1 MVVRKRILW
10 WLVMALLCL
19 LAAVVGATVA
29 YWRHTVPLDECSEVY
44 RRYHKTEGIQAAFIR
59 DMPINDTLNVD
70 MTLLVADDSLTFV
83 NLLKGW
89 GRSEEY
95 IHDLMKLIVDEQT
108 RTIKR
113 IPKGHPEL
121 PADKDNKNNEFLSV
135 FPALRSVAFFHP
147 ESEDQFDAIFDAVI
161 FKEVTI

>member
-29 YWRHTVPLDECSEVY
+29 YRRHMVPLDECSEVY

-89 GRSEEY
+89 GKSEEY
-95 IHDLMKLIVDEQT
+95 IHDLMKSRIDERT
-108 RTIKR
+108 RFIR
-113 IPKGHPEL
+113 RAPIGHPEL
-121 PADKDNKNNEFLSV
+121 PADADDSKNELVAV
-135 FPALRSVAFFHP
+135 FPVQNSVAFFHF
-147 ESEDQFDAIFDAVI
+147 ENEEQLNLTYDAVL
-161 FKEVTI
+161 FEEVDI